1 MTPLR
6 DLIDIPE
13 RVHRDDFVLRLAEG
27 VAKPAETLRTYVV
40 TPQLADAFDRALD
53 LIKGALASGSS
64 KAAYLHGSFGS
75 GKSHF
80 MAVLHLLL
88 QQHAEAC
95 AAEGLE
101 GVVTRHGDWLAGRRF
116 LLAPYHMIGKP
127 SLDAAVLGGYAARVA
142 ELHPDAPTP
151 GVYRSAGL
159 FDDARRL
166 REEIGDETFFARVN
180 ETAAST
186 AGAAAGWGNLS
197 ARWDAASFEAALGA
211 PAGAE
216 ERSRLVAALID
227 SFFRGYR
234 DVARGSGEAFVPL
247 DEGLAVIARHARD
260 LGYDALVLFLDELIL
275 WLATHAADL
284 RFLNEEGPKVSK
296 LVEAE
301 TAGRPIPIVS
311 FVARQRDLREL
322 VGEQVTGAL
331 KLGFADV
338 LQWWEAR
345 FERITL
351 EDRNLPEIAA
361 RRLLRPRN
369 EAARR
374 QIDDAYAQ
382 TEKVRREVF
391 ETLLTANADTA
402 AFRKV
407 YPFSPALV
415 ETLVA
420 VSSLLQRERTALK
433 VMLQILVDG
442 RETLDLG
449 EIVPV
454 GDLFDALAEGDEPF
468 TESARHHFEN
478 ARNLYRR
485 KLLPLIESRHGI
497 SKAEAAAR
505 PKDDR
510 TARALRADDR
520 LAKTLLLSALAPEV
534 DALKNLTAARLAALN
549 HGSIRTPIEGREG
562 QEVLRRCRAW
572 AAEIGEVRIGDDPAN
587 PIIAIQL
594 SAVDTESILADAGRH
609 DNAGNRRRLIR
620 EVLFDALGIENRDEL
635 VLYHEATWRG
645 TRRRFEVIFANVR
658 ELPDES
664 LSTRG
669 DERKVVIDFP
679 FDDQGH
685 TPADDRARLNDF
697 RGRDARARTLVWL
710 PSFLSAPAQRDLG
723 TLVRIDHVLAGERLR
738 DFAAHLSPVDQASA
752 RELLRNQQSQLRQR
766 LIHYLEGAYG
776 VENPVPGSVDESLP
790 PREHFQ
796 SLDPAFEPRP
806 PARAN
811 LREALGNL
819 FDQMCESQYPAH
831 PDFGAPM
838 GTAALRRVHEQ
849 VSRAVQEP
857 EGRVAV
863 DKPLRPS
870 MTQIAVPLRLGEM
883 GETHFVVGRH
893 WFSHFERLD
902 KPLTVGKL
910 REAMDQPRRMGLP
923 TAAANLV
930 ILIYADQANLAFQ
943 RHGSPWPA
951 QLDDLPDD
959 VVLREEALPSAD
971 DWTNAIERAGR
982 VFGLTVS
989 PLRNASNASDLA
1001 ERLGHRWRR
1010 YSPR

>member
-1 MTPLR
+1 M
-6 DLIDIPE
+6 
-13 RVHRDDFVLRLAEG
+13 
-27 VAKPAETLRTYVV
+27 
-40 TPQLADAFDRALD
+40 
-53 LIKGALASGSS
+53 
-64 KAAYLHGSFGS
+64 
-75 GKSHF
+75 
-80 MAVLHLLL
+80 
-88 QQHAEAC
+88 
-95 AAEGLE
+95 
-101 GVVTRHGDWLAGRRF
+101 
-116 LLAPYHMIGKP
+116 
-127 SLDAAVLGGYAARVA
+127 
-142 ELHPDAPTP
+142 
-151 GVYRSAGL
+151 
-159 FDDARRL
+159 
-166 REEIGDETFFARVN
+166 
-180 ETAAST
+180 
-186 AGAAAGWGNLS
+186 
-197 ARWDAASFEAALGA
+197 
-211 PAGAE
+211 
-216 ERSRLVAALID
+216 
-227 SFFRGYR
+227 
-234 DVARGSGEAFVPL
+234 
-247 DEGLAVIARHARD
+247 
-260 LGYDALVLFLDELIL
+260 
-275 WLATHAADL
+275 
-284 RFLNEEGPKVSK
+284 
-296 LVEAE
+296 
-301 TAGRPIPIVS
+301 
-311 FVARQRDLREL
+311 
-322 VGEQVTGAL
+322 TGAL

-374 QIDDAYAQ
+374 QIDDAYTQ

-391 ETLLTANADTA
+391 ETLLTPRADTA

-485 KLLPLIESRHGI
+485 KLLPLIENRHGI

-620 EVLFDALGIENRDEL
+620 EVLFDALGIENRDDL

-645 TRRRFEVIFANVR
+645 TRRRFEVIFSNVR

-723 TLVRIDHVLAGERLR
+723 TLVRIDYVLAGERLR

-776 VENPVPGSVDESLP
+776 VESPVPESVDESLSP
-790 PREHFQ
+790 TEHFQ

-811 LREALGNL
+811 LRKALENL
-819 FDQMCESQYPAH
+819 FDQMCASQYPAH
-831 PDFGAPM
+831 PDFGAPV

-857 EGRVAV
+857 EGRLAI

-870 MTQIAVPLRLGEM
+870 MTQIAAPLRLGEM

-923 TAAANLV
+923 TPAANLV

-959 VVLREEALPSAD
+959 VVLREEVLPSAD
-971 DWTNAIERAGR
+971 DWTTAVERAGK

-989 PLRNASNASDLA
+989 PLRNASNANDLA
-1001 ERLGHRWRR
+1001 ERLGETATKQSAACDALVERLASIGAELSIEDAAKRLHTARASRALVQSLAALRGRARIEKLARMQSGTSLEAMGTSIAKAGEVVDVLERTHWQLFAPLSRLADDRADDAQRLRR
-1010 YSPR
+1010 ELAEALAADEYAVALGRRLPDLGNRAADLLSRPPAPAPAPPPGPGAGQGTGSGGAAVREVTGGQGEGGTAVGPGGGGDTIAVQGSRDDLDCERLREVAAGLEALLRKEPGARMEINWKLLHEGKDRP